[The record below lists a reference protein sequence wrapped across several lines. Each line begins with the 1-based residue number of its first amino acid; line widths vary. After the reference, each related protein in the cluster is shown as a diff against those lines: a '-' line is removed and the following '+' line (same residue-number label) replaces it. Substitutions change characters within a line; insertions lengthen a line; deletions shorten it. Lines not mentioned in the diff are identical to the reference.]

1 MIQLGLKEKNTMI
14 QLRSD
19 WKKSALQSGG
29 GGWVGPG
36 FRVTMQKWGVA
47 ARGSK
52 TEHRYREGL

>member
-29 GGWVGPG
+29 GGRVGPG
-36 FRVTMQKWGVA
+36 CGVTTQKWGVA

-52 TEHRYREGL
+52 TVHRYWEGL